1 MTNASTNENTNA
13 NGRANESGRANE
25 NGRVAYQGEC
35 ILTAN
40 HSRATDT
47 WESGLNNNVLVL
59 GCSGGGKTRHHLK
72 PNLIQAHGSY
82 IVLDT
87 KGALC
92 REVGPYLQSQGYR
105 VDCLDFTTM
114 QGTVGYN
121 PLDHVRRAGGKPM
134 GQDMIAIANAIC
146 PPSDSSSDPFWE
158 HAAANY
164 LTSYIAYVFEAL
176 PENEQTFSSVVSVFE
191 SAGKGLT
198 DGLFR
203 RLEQR
208 DFHSYAARLYNMAK
222 ATANAEKM
230 HSSIF
235 GIIAA
240 HLLPFSFEGVQRCFE
255 KPRRVDF
262 ASFGHEKRALFVT
275 LDDLDRSLAPLTGL
289 FVHQALTALCDEADR
304 NCADGRLPVPVHLML
319 DDFANLYLPD
329 FDNVLSVIR
338 SREIS
343 ATVICQTVSQLEA
356 AYGQAA
362 ANSIIGNC
370 DTQLVLAFQDAAT
383 AEYFGVRADRT
394 ASDLLETPAGKW
406 WLFLRGKRG
415 LCDDA
420 YRLEGHPA
428 YKAMRDARFVREAQP
443 PVVLRGGGYEGCYDD
458 LESFAFSEGL
468 DDALPFAS

>member
-1 MTNASTNENTNA
+1 MTNATTNN
-13 NGRANESGRANE
+13 RA
-25 NGRVAYQGEC
+25 AYQGEC

-72 PNLIQAHGSY
+72 PNLMQAHGSY

-87 KGALC
+87 KGVLYH
-92 REVGPYLQSQGYR
+92 EVGPFLQSQGYV
-105 VDCLDFTTM
+105 VDRLDFNTM

-121 PLDHVRRAGGKPM
+121 PLDHVRKVDGKPM
-134 GQDMIAIANAIC
+134 GQDMIDIASAIC
-146 PPSDSSSDPFWE
+146 PPSDASSDPFWE
-158 HAAANY
+158 RAAANY

-176 PENEQTFSSVVSVFE
+176 PEDEQTFNSVVSIFE
-191 SAGKGLT
+191 SAGRGLT
-198 DGLFR
+198 DGLFSK
-203 RLEQR
+203 LGDY
-208 DFHSYAARLYNMAK
+208 DFNSYAVKLYNMAK
-222 ATANAEKM
+222 ATARAEKM
-230 HSSIF
+230 HASIL

-240 HLLPFSFEGVQRCFE
+240 HLLPFSFEGVQECFDA
-255 KPRRVDF
+255 PRRVDF
-262 ASFGHEKRALFVT
+262 RAFGHEKRALFVT
-275 LDDLDRSLAPLTGL
+275 LNDLDQSLAPLTGL
-289 FVHQALTALCDEADR
+289 FVHQALVELCDEADR
-304 NCADGRLPVPVHLML
+304 NCAGGRLPVPVHLML

-338 SREIS
+338 SREVS

-356 AYGQAA
+356 RYGQAK

-370 DTQLVLAFQDAAT
+370 DTQLVLGFQDFAT

-394 ASDLLETPAGKW
+394 ASELLETPAGQW

-415 LCDDA
+415 VCDDA

-428 YKAMRDARFVREAQP
+428 YRAMQDARFVREAQP
-443 PVVLRGGGYEGCYDD
+443 PVIHGGGGYEGCYDD
-458 LESFAFSEGL
+458 LESFAFFQGAYDE
-468 DDALPFAS
+468 LPFVS